1 LDKGE
6 TDYGNSRHQS
16 LFKSSPQQIGSFAN
30 GFSALRISRLR
41 ALIPACFTIFCLYA
55 GYRFYHFYLWTIDR
69 SETYV
74 SRPPSVEAFLPISA
88 LLGMK
93 RLVLTGQWDPVHP
106 AGLTIF
112 LAAWTIAFV
121 LRKGFC
127 GWICPVGFMSNLI
140 EKIGKPFRFADHLPA
155 WLDYPLLCLKY
166 ILLAFFIYIILLQ
179 MDLQSI
185 EAFLF
190 SPYNL
195 VSDAKMLLFSLE
207 PSSLTVAI
215 MGFLLLISLVIRNFW
230 CRCLCAYGALL
241 GFLAIFS
248 PMQVSRKASLC
259 IDCKKCE
266 NICPASIRITRS
278 ETLRYPECIGC
289 MECVEVCPQKGC
301 LSFQAPRKKLIPIS
315 IVPIAILVLLGLF
328 FVTAM
333 LTGHWR
339 TAMPPDVTKSLYQS
353 AGTFAHP

>member
-1 LDKGE
+1 MDKGE

-74 SRPPSVEAFLPISA
+74 SRPPSV
-88 LLGMK
+88 
-93 RLVLTGQWDPVHP
+93 
-106 AGLTIF
+106 
-112 LAAWTIAFV
+112 
-121 LRKGFC
+121 
-127 GWICPVGFMSNLI
+127 
-140 EKIGKPFRFADHLPA
+140 
-155 WLDYPLLCLKY
+155 
-166 ILLAFFIYIILLQ
+166 
-179 MDLQSI
+179 

-353 AGTFAHP
+353 AGTFALP